1 MSSTSTRLTRTVLSN
16 LFCVKPLAWKI
27 KGFVSSYSRVRN
39 LNQPLKVTMLR
50 TLIFC
55 IIVALATA
63 GKVIYREGELALQ
76 EGIQSVIKTKQR
88 K

>member
-1 MSSTSTRLTRTVLSN
+1 
-16 LFCVKPLAWKI
+16 
-27 KGFVSSYSRVRN
+27 
-39 LNQPLKVTMLR
+39 MLR

-63 GKVIYREGELALQ
+63 GKVIYWEGELALQ